1 MSLSRRDYCGV
12 ILENF
17 LKERLGYIDFDA
29 EHVAKAYEQAHE
41 HFATTDTSMLSDYRL
56 ATVTHLDMAILYG
69 YICKPAKIIDA
80 FEYGDLPIIQ
90 ALAPSRQE
98 FLAMLL
104 DYARVK
110 STRTGAYKSYH
121 TDEFREFFDYFK
133 SMVGQHQRDFRQSL
147 EHTTIV
153 SPEAAVDDDRCESDY
168 ADEYVTQVME
178 DLQRRYDDA

>member
-12 ILENF
+12 ILESF
-17 LKERLGYIDFDA
+17 LKERLGYIDFEA
-29 EHVAKAYEQAHE
+29 EHVAKAYEQAHD
-41 HFATTDTSMLSDYRL
+41 HFSTTDPLMLSDYRL
-56 ATVTHLDMAILYG
+56 ATPTHLDMAILYG
-69 YICKPAKIIDA
+69 YICKPARVLSA
-80 FEYGDLPIIQ
+80 SEYQDVPIIK

-133 SMVGQHQRDFRQSL
+133 SMVGQHQRDFPLSL

-153 SPEAAVDDDRCESDY
+153 SPEAAVDDDRVASDY
-168 ADEYVTQVME
+168 V
-178 DLQRRYDDA
+178 DA

>member
-41 HFATTDTSMLSDYRL
+41 HFTTTDTAMLSDYRL

-80 FEYGDLPIIQ
+80 SEYQDMPIIQ

-98 FLAMLL
+98 FLQMLL

-110 STRTGAYKSYH
+110 SSRTGAYKSYH
-121 TDEFREFFDYFK
+121 TDEFREFFDYFED
-133 SMVGQHQRDFRQSL
+133 MVDKHADDFSQGLSL
-147 EHTTIV
+147 TTIV
-153 SPEAAVDDDRCESDY
+153 SPEAAVDDDRVASDY
-168 ADEYVTQVME
+168 V
-178 DLQRRYDDA
+178 DA

>member
-1 MSLSRRDYCGV
+1 MSLTRRDYCGV
-12 ILENF
+12 ILESF

-41 HFATTDTSMLSDYRL
+41 HFSTTDTSMLTSYRL

-80 FEYGDLPIIQ
+80 SEHEDLPIIK

-121 TDEFREFFDYFK
+121 TDEFREFFDYFED
-133 SMVGQHQRDFRQSL
+133 MVDKHADDFSQGLSL
-147 EHTTIV
+147 TTIV
-153 SPEAAVDDDRCESDY
+153 SPEAAVDDDRVASDY
-168 ADEYVTQVME
+168 V
-178 DLQRRYDDA
+178 DA

>member
-1 MSLSRRDYCGV
+1 MSLTRRDYCGV

-17 LKERLGYIDFDA
+17 LKERLGYIDFEA

-41 HFATTDTSMLSDYRL
+41 HFTTTDTSMLSELPYRL

-80 FEYGDLPIIQ
+80 SEYQDLPIIQ
-90 ALAPSRQE
+90 SLAPNRQE

-133 SMVGQHQRDFRQSL
+133 SMVGQHQRDYRQSL

-153 SPEAAVDDDRCESDY
+153 SPEADVDEDRIAADY
-168 ADEYVTQVME
+168 V
-178 DLQRRYDDA
+178 DA

>member
-1 MSLSRRDYCGV
+1 MSLTRRDYCGV
-12 ILENF
+12 ILESF

-41 HFATTDTSMLSDYRL
+41 HFTTTDTAMLSDYRL

-80 FEYGDLPIIQ
+80 FEHGDLPIIQ

-121 TDEFREFFDYFK
+121 TDEFREFYDYFED
-133 SMVGQHQRDFRQSL
+133 MVDKHADDFSQGLS
-147 EHTTIV
+147 HTTIV
-153 SPEAAVDDDRCESDY
+153 SPEAAVDDDRVASDY
-168 ADEYVTQVME
+168 V
-178 DLQRRYDDA
+178 DA

>member
-17 LKERLGYIDFDA
+17 LKERLGYIDFEA

-41 HFATTDTSMLSDYRL
+41 HFTTTDTAMLSDYRL

-69 YICKPAKIIDA
+69 YICKPAKILDA
-80 FEYGDLPIIQ
+80 SEYRDLPIIQ

-98 FLAMLL
+98 FLQMLL

-121 TDEFREFFDYFK
+121 TDEFREFYDYFED
-133 SMVGQHQRDFRQSL
+133 MVDKHADDFSQGL
-147 EHTTIV
+147 THTTIV
-153 SPEAAVDDDRCESDY
+153 SPEATVDDDRVASDY
-168 ADEYVTQVME
+168 V
-178 DLQRRYDDA
+178 DA

>member
-1 MSLSRRDYCGV
+1 MSLTRRDYCGV
-12 ILENF
+12 ILESF

-41 HFATTDTSMLSDYRL
+41 HFTTTDTSMLSDYRL

-80 FEYGDLPIIQ
+80 SEYEDMPIIQ
-90 ALAPSRQE
+90 ALAPMRQE

-133 SMVGQHQRDFRQSL
+133 DMVGQHQRDFPRSL

-153 SPEAAVDDDRCESDY
+153 SPEAAVDDDRVASDY
-168 ADEYVTQVME
+168 V
-178 DLQRRYDDA
+178 DA

>member
-1 MSLSRRDYCGV
+1 MSLTRRDYCGV
-12 ILENF
+12 ILESF

-41 HFATTDTSMLSDYRL
+41 HFTTTDTSMLSDYRL

-80 FEYGDLPIIQ
+80 SEYEDLPIIQ

-121 TDEFREFFDYFK
+121 TDEFREFFDYFED
-133 SMVGQHQRDFRQSL
+133 MVDKHADDFSQGLSL
-147 EHTTIV
+147 TTIV
-153 SPEAAVDDDRCESDY
+153 SPEAAVDDDRVASDY
-168 ADEYVTQVME
+168 V
-178 DLQRRYDDA
+178 DA